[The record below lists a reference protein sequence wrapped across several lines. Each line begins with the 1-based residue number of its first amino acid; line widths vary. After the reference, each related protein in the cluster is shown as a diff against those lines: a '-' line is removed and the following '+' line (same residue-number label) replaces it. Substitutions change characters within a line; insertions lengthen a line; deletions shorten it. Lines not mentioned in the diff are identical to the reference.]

1 MKDLYK
7 YSWILH
13 DILSSLSLFYDR
25 VLSAFALS
33 FIPYT
38 SPLILKR
45 LITCDMKTLSEKIKA
60 KAKNHHIYFNKS
72 KEEEQLHKDH
82 RSWKYFSECVVIIL
96 NLSST
101 LHGL

>member
-1 MKDLYK
+1 
-7 YSWILH
+7 
-13 DILSSLSLFYDR
+13 
-25 VLSAFALS
+25 
-33 FIPYT
+33 
-38 SPLILKR
+38 
-45 LITCDMKTLSEKIKA
+45 MKTLSEKIKA